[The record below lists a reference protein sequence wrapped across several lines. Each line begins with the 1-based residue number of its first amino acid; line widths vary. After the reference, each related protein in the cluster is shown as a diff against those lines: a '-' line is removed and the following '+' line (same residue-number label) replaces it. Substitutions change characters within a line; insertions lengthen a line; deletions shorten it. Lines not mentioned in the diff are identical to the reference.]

1 MSGFDPEWLAL
12 REPADTSAR
21 SSTLTVKLAEAFP
34 LERPLRVLDLGAGA
48 GSNVRFLS
56 PRLLSKQQ
64 WTLVD
69 HDAALLARASESRGI
84 DRSMCLI
91 DVVEADLS
99 RFDNVSD
106 LFATR
111 DLVTA
116 SALLDLVS
124 DEWLRLLADHCRG
137 AGAAVLFALSYDGR
151 IECWPV
157 DSEDQ
162 TIRALVNR
170 HQRTDKGFGAA
181 LGPDATA
188 IAAAYFK
195 RLGYDVSVDS
205 SDWRLT
211 AADGVLQQQL
221 IAGWAAAATELMP
234 LDKALID
241 DWKHRRLEHIACGQ
255 SLLVVGHQD
264 LLGLPPAHPSA
275 VKSPV

>member
-12 REPADTSAR
+12 REPADAAAR

-34 LERPLRVLDLGAGA
+34 VERPLRVLDLGAGT
-48 GSNVRFLS
+48 GSNARFLS
-56 PRLLSKQQ
+56 PRFLSKQQ

-69 HDAALLARASESRGI
+69 HDAALLARASESRGV
-84 DRSMCLI
+84 DRSICRI
-91 DVVEADLS
+91 DIVETDLS
-99 RFDNVSD
+99 QFDNVGG
-106 LFATR
+106 LFAMR

-124 DEWLRLLADHCRG
+124 DEWLRRLADHCHE

-151 IECWPV
+151 IECWPA

-195 RLGYDVSVDS
+195 RLGYNVSVDS

-221 IAGWAAAATELMP
+221 IDGWASAATELVP

-241 DWKHRRLEHIACGQ
+241 DWKHRRLERIASGQ

-275 VKSPV
+275 VKSPG

>member
-34 LERPLRVLDLGAGA
+34 LERPLRVLDLGAGT

-56 PRLLSKQQ
+56 PRFLSKQQ

-211 AADGVLQQQL
+211 VADGVLQQQL